1 MNTHDVRFVW
11 LKVQS
16 NTEWNSHGN
25 IPTYGDYFWT
35 AYRYFPEK
43 QGKGQQR
50 GKNSNLL
57 NKLSWFFL

>member
-16 NTEWNSHGN
+16 DTEWNSHGN

-35 AYRYFPEK
+35 AMIVLENQINAMRSM
-43 QGKGQQR
+43 R
-50 GKNSNLL
+50 
-57 NKLSWFFL
+57 LSHK